1 MTVDQ
6 DTGRPSSSSQARWMS
21 LARIGVVASKMTL
34 YTAEATDDVRGAS
47 LEQGSVRLGLR
58 RSSAFVL
65 SAIRAQ
71 GVLEGSRVLR
81 LVPYRDLRGKRQQP
95 KRQVQTLTPVCLGK
109 FALYGEGLNIG
120 RDGGAPVTIVGS
132 GKSSHVDSCP
142 ARQRLHA
149 PQPAWLIRTR
159 TRSPGG

>member
-1 MTVDQ
+1 
-6 DTGRPSSSSQARWMS
+6 MS

-120 RDGGAPVTIVGS
+120 RDGGAPVTLDYPGERPWDFTGGTIHRVICDVS
-132 GKSSHVDSCP
+132 GEPYLDLEKEAIAMMKRD
-142 ARQRLHA
+142 
-149 PQPAWLIRTR
+149 
-159 TRSPGG
+159 